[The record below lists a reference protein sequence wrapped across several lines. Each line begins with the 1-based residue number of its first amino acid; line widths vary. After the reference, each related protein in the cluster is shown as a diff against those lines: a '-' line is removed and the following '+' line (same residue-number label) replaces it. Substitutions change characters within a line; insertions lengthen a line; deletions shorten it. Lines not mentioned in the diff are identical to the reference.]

1 MRIQILDRT
10 IPLWHPMMMMVMMA
24 GAQKHETTSIHETPG
39 CHHLNAALAPP
50 SDETHPNAAP
60 GF

>member
-24 GAQKHETTSIHETPG
+24 GAQKHETTSIHESPG
-39 CHHLNAALAPP
+39 RII
-50 SDETHPNAAP
+50 
-60 GF
+60 